1 MITTMWDH
9 NKYMEYRKT
18 NSLRNEFEKGSR
30 DFALLVAAFT
40 VEVVFVGLVAQ
51 LLNHY
56 NLKKKHVLCLANCAT
71 YLVRHEAHF
80 GGILS
85 IIIVNDS
92 GFPHFVVPFVFG
104 IYGGVGI
111 DTRHRGHT
119 ADLNT
124 KNKEKRKNVRAE
136 ALAHS

>member
-56 NLKKKHVLCLANCAT
+56 NLKKNMYYVWLT
-71 YLVRHEAHF
+71 VRRTSFAMRL
-80 GGILS
+80 IS
-85 IIIVNDS
+85 
-92 GFPHFVVPFVFG
+92 VV
-104 IYGGVGI
+104 
-111 DTRHRGHT
+111 
-119 ADLNT
+119 
-124 KNKEKRKNVRAE
+124 
-136 ALAHS
+136 S